1 MGRAAPWGSLAGASA
16 GPARDCK
23 SARLD
28 RYPFGCT
35 VRYATISL
43 VLLGGRRG
51 HQSSW
56 VTRVSSTELYRVVS
70 ALAFRMEY
78 TQAPDELLTSVA
90 ELIGRE
96 LSLPYVLIEIEH
108 TAWRD
113 NSAEFGKP
121 VGKLLALPLTYQGY
135 PAGRLVVSGR
145 GPGRGVSRRD
155 RRGALDV
162 GKHARAALHTAR
174 RLGDLRQSLDRVLYA
189 REEER
194 RRLRHEL
201 HDSVGPILAGISL
214 GLHAARRVMRNDPHQ
229 AEVLLNHLE
238 QELQSAI
245 GEVRRL
251 FETLRPPA
259 LDQLGLLPA
268 IREHID
274 ILAAR
279 TRTGDDGAV
288 QVSFALDHAGDLV
301 SLPAIV
307 EVAAYRIVCE
317 ALTNVVRHSG
327 ARACTV
333 TLTRDKGLR
342 VEVLDN
348 GVGMSGEGGRGRGLG
363 LGSLRERAAELGG
376 ALVIDVPPLGGTR
389 IVARLPIQPD
399 PASIG
404 GSLGGLP

>member
-108 TAWRD
+108 TQAPKDMLASVAELIGRELSLPYVLIEIEHTAWRD

-155 RRGALDV
+155 RR
-162 GKHARAALHTAR
+162 
-174 RLGDLRQSLDRVLYA
+174 VL
-189 REEER
+189 
-194 RRLRHEL
+194 
-201 HDSVGPILAGISL
+201 
-214 GLHAARRVMRNDPHQ
+214 
-229 AEVLLNHLE
+229 
-238 QELQSAI
+238 
-245 GEVRRL
+245 
-251 FETLRPPA
+251 
-259 LDQLGLLPA
+259 
-268 IREHID
+268 
-274 ILAAR
+274 
-279 TRTGDDGAV
+279 
-288 QVSFALDHAGDLV
+288 
-301 SLPAIV
+301 
-307 EVAAYRIVCE
+307 
-317 ALTNVVRHSG
+317 
-327 ARACTV
+327 
-333 TLTRDKGLR
+333 
-342 VEVLDN
+342 
-348 GVGMSGEGGRGRGLG
+348 
-363 LGSLRERAAELGG
+363 
-376 ALVIDVPPLGGTR
+376 
-389 IVARLPIQPD
+389 
-399 PASIG
+399 
-404 GSLGGLP
+404 

>member
-1 MGRAAPWGSLAGASA
+1 MLVRGRW
-16 GPARDCK
+16 RHEK
-23 SARLD
+23 SWLARLS
-28 RYPFGCT
+28 T
-35 VRYATISL
+35 
-43 VLLGGRRG
+43 
-51 HQSSW
+51 
-56 VTRVSSTELYRVVS
+56 TELYRVVS

-113 NSAEFGKP
+113 NSAEFGEP

-155 RRGALDV
+155 RRVLLDV
-162 GKHARAALHTAR
+162 AKHAGAALHTAR
-174 RLGDLRQSLDRVLYA
+174 LLGDLRQSLDRVLYA

-194 RRLRHEL
+194 RGLRPALE
-201 HDSVGPILAGISL
+201 DSVGPILAGISL
-214 GLHAARRVMRNDPHQ
+214 GLHAARRVMHTDARQ
-229 AEVLLNHLE
+229 ADQLITHME

-259 LDQLGLLPA
+259 LDQLGLAPA

-307 EVAAYRIVCE
+307 EVAA
-317 ALTNVVRHSG
+317 
-327 ARACTV
+327 
-333 TLTRDKGLR
+333 
-342 VEVLDN
+342 
-348 GVGMSGEGGRGRGLG
+348 
-363 LGSLRERAAELGG
+363 
-376 ALVIDVPPLGGTR
+376 
-389 IVARLPIQPD
+389 
-399 PASIG
+399 
-404 GSLGGLP
+404 

>member
-16 GPARDCK
+16 GSARDCK

-155 RRGALDV
+155 RRGVVAV
-162 GKHARAALHTAR
+162 GQHTRAARPTPPLR
-174 RLGDLRQSLDRVLYA
+174 GGPRQS
-189 REEER
+189 
-194 RRLRHEL
+194 
-201 HDSVGPILAGISL
+201 
-214 GLHAARRVMRNDPHQ
+214 
-229 AEVLLNHLE
+229 
-238 QELQSAI
+238 
-245 GEVRRL
+245 
-251 FETLRPPA
+251 PA
-259 LDQLGLLPA
+259 PGA
-268 IREHID
+268 
-274 ILAAR
+274 LAA
-279 TRTGDDGAV
+279 
-288 QVSFALDHAGDLV
+288 
-301 SLPAIV
+301 
-307 EVAAYRIVCE
+307 E
-317 ALTNVVRHSG
+317 
-327 ARACTV
+327 
-333 TLTRDKGLR
+333 
-342 VEVLDN
+342 
-348 GVGMSGEGGRGRGLG
+348 EGG
-363 LGSLRERAAELGG
+363 
-376 ALVIDVPPLGGTR
+376 
-389 IVARLPIQPD
+389 
-399 PASIG
+399 
-404 GSLGGLP
+404 